1 MIALIDAYRKE
12 LSDIAEFS
20 DHTVETYLSGVIRY
34 CDYAKNILKI
44 DPITSKGTHILKWM
58 AEVRKTGISNSRMQH
73 HHSALKTFFSLLVKL
88 KVTKKNPADALP
100 QIRKTKS
107 DRNQPVSKRTAYRL
121 LHSIDQST
129 WYGKRDFLI
138 IAMLWAL
145 GLRVS
150 ELTSLRVKN
159 FEPDHD
165 PGNKIGLLRVRGK
178 NKIHRA
184 LFVVDKLYEAM
195 NGYLNHPQSPK
206 KKNDPLLPI
215 QAGTPISNNRV
226 LKLIKEYAQ
235 AAGIKARITPHV
247 LRHCFATEMY
257 HQGVPLQAVQAMMG
271 HSKKGETSVYIHV
284 SDQLQKQALEH
295 LSLEGGPL
303 WG

>member
-1 MIALIDAYRKE
+1 MIAIIDAYRKE
-12 LSDIAEFS
+12 LSQIALFS
-20 DHTVETYLSGVIRY
+20 PKTVETYIAGVVRY
-34 CDYAKNILKI
+34 CDYAKNTLKI
-44 DPITSKGTHILKWM
+44 NPITSKGIHLLQWL
-58 AEVRKTGISNSRMQH
+58 AEVRKAGISNSRMQH

-88 KVTKKNPADALP
+88 NIIENNPAEALP
-100 QIRKTKS
+100 PLRKTMS
-107 DRNQPVSKRTAYRL
+107 DRNRPISKEVAYRL
-121 LHSIDQST
+121 LRSIDQST
-129 WYGKRDFLI
+129 WHGKRDFLI